1 MTNEEIAYISGI
13 IDGEGSI
20 MLLKFHNNQFP
31 SPCVSVASTSIE
43 LLVWLKSKIGYGT
56 IKAKKNYK
64 PSKHE
69 NSFTYTIRYNNAIN
83 LLELIEPFLVIPSKK
98 TRAQMILNEYKQIT
112 PRNGRYSNQLVLAK
126 EDLYKRFMNA

>member
-1 MTNEEIAYISGI
+1 MTLEEMAYIAGI

-31 SPCVSVASTSIE
+31 SPCVSVASTSLE
-43 LLVWLKSKIGYGT
+43 LLEWIKSKVGYGT

-64 PSKHE
+64 PSIHE

-83 LLELIEPFLVIPSKK
+83 LLEKIEPFLVIPSKK
-98 TRAQMILNEYKQIT
+98 NRAQMILYEYKQIT
-112 PRNGRYSNQLVLAK
+112 PRNGKYSNQLILAK
-126 EDLYKRFMNA
+126 EDFYNRFMTV